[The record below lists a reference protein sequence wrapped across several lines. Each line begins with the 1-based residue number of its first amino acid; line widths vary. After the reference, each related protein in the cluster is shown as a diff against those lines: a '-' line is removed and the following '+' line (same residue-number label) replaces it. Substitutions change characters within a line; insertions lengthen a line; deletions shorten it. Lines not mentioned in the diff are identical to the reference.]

1 MLTAP
6 AGYLG
11 GLLRKKKRKQMNYY
25 LIHVSLV
32 EHRNLFNLKSVGE
45 FMVVGRLATPV
56 FSLGS

>member
-1 MLTAP
+1 
-6 AGYLG
+6 
-11 GLLRKKKRKQMNYY
+11 MNYY